1 MASTS
6 SFCDLQKAS
15 NHDELFMQQSLIF
28 SDTLKDLKNLRKQ
41 LCSAADFF
49 EVSYMK
55 QNQKQIVVETLK
67 DYAIKALIN
76 TVDHLGSVAFKVNN
90 LLDEKIGEV
99 SETELQFTCLE
110 QRVKSYQDFI
120 NQAGLCQQSSIILTP
135 KHHKRYIFP
144 DEETT
149 DDFGQPTSRYH
160 SSSLSAEEE
169 CCSQFR
175 SVAQATTMESPSLYV
190 REMLSTLQ
198 SPQQFSRQGN
208 LSFIRNS
215 NNRKPENERRAASPL
230 HFSLTR
236 LGSLLKRS
244 PSPSNSSANR
254 RYPSEPRRS
263 VSLSTN
269 AEKDRSKEFEQY
281 SSKSKRLFKALL
293 SMRNPRKDSALY
305 KFLDEN

>member
-110 QRVKSYQDFI
+110 
-120 NQAGLCQQSSIILTP
+120 
-135 KHHKRYIFP
+135 
-144 DEETT
+144 
-149 DDFGQPTSRYH
+149 QPTSRYH

>member
-49 EVSYMK
+49 EVSYMQ

-90 LLDEKIGEV
+90 LLDEKI
-99 SETELQFTCLE
+99 
-110 QRVKSYQDFI
+110 
-120 NQAGLCQQSSIILTP
+120 
-135 KHHKRYIFP
+135 

-208 LSFIRNS
+208 LSFTRNS

-269 AEKDRSKEFEQY
+269 AEKDMSKEFELY

>member
-1 MASTS
+1 MSVTIFFFFCLATS
-6 SFCDLQKAS
+6 
-15 NHDELFMQQSLIF
+15 
-28 SDTLKDLKNLRKQ
+28 
-41 LCSAADFF
+41 
-49 EVSYMK
+49 
-55 QNQKQIVVETLK
+55 
-67 DYAIKALIN
+67 
-76 TVDHLGSVAFKVNN
+76 
-90 LLDEKIGEV
+90 
-99 SETELQFTCLE
+99 
-110 QRVKSYQDFI
+110 RVKSYQDFI

>member
-1 MASTS
+1 MASTA

-110 QRVKSYQDFI
+110 QMKRLQM
-120 NQAGLCQQSSIILTP
+120 ILGNP
-135 KHHKRYIFP
+135 H
-144 DEETT
+144 
-149 DDFGQPTSRYH
+149 Q
-160 SSSLSAEEE
+160 
-169 CCSQFR
+169 
-175 SVAQATTMESPSLYV
+175 VALATTMESPSLYV

>member
-90 LLDEKIGEV
+90 LLDEKI
-99 SETELQFTCLE
+99 
-110 QRVKSYQDFI
+110 
-120 NQAGLCQQSSIILTP
+120 
-135 KHHKRYIFP
+135 

>member
-49 EVSYMK
+49 EVSYMQ

-90 LLDEKIGEV
+90 LLDEKI
-99 SETELQFTCLE
+99 
-110 QRVKSYQDFI
+110 
-120 NQAGLCQQSSIILTP
+120 
-135 KHHKRYIFP
+135 

-208 LSFIRNS
+208 LSFTRNS

-254 RYPSEPRRS
+254 RYPSEPRRL

-269 AEKDRSKEFEQY
+269 AEKDMSKEFEQY

-293 SMRNPRKDSALY
+293 SMRNPRKDSAAY
-305 KFLDEN
+305 KFLDGN